1 MSRRAVNPIGMSF
14 LDAMTCGLGAV
25 VLLYMVINASIQ
37 LRADVVTVDLRA
49 ETDRLEE
56 QVLDGHKRLVEV
68 RNSVREVEKERAVTQ
83 GLSRRMIETLSEI
96 SEELATYENST
107 LARKEHLNQLKTDIR
122 TMEEDAK
129 RLAAAA
135 PPSDETPGDRTRQ
148 HIGDGD
154 RQYLT
159 GLKVGGRRILFLIDA
174 SASMLDDTIVNII
187 RRRNLPDE
195 QKLRAEKWQQAL
207 ATADWLLTQIP
218 RDSSYQIYIFNDG
231 ARPVLAGTENQ
242 WLDGSDGEVLGR
254 ALGELRAV
262 VPDRGTSLIKAFEV
276 ANSMNPAPDNITLLT
291 DGLPTVG
298 TGPAKG
304 GTVSAR
310 QRAKLFER
318 ASKTRPKNVPIN
330 VILFPMEGDPMA
342 AAEFW
347 KLAITSRGSFMGIS
361 EDWP

>member
-1 MSRRAVNPIGMSF
+1 MSRRTINPIGMSF

-25 VLLYMVINASIQ
+25 VLLYMVINASVQ
-37 LRADVVTVDLRA
+37 LRADRITVDLRA
-49 ETDRLEE
+49 ETDRLEKE
-56 QVLDGHKRLVEV
+56 VFEGHDRLVEV
-68 RNSVREVEKERAVTQ
+68 RNSVREVENERTITQ
-83 GLSRRMIETLSEI
+83 GLSRRMIETLAEI
-96 SEELATYENST
+96 TAELATFEDTT
-107 LARKEHLNQLKTDIR
+107 LARKEHLNRLKTDIR

-129 RLAAAA
+129 RLSAAA
-135 PPSDETPGDRTRQ
+135 PPTDETPGDRTRH

-195 QKLRAEKWQQAL
+195 QKMRAEKWQQAL
-207 ATADWLLTQIP
+207 ATADWLTTQIP
-218 RDSSYQIYIFNDG
+218 RDSSYQIYVFNDT
-231 ARPVLAGTENQ
+231 ARPILIGTENQ

-254 ALGELRAV
+254 ALRELRGV
-262 VPDRGTSLIKAFEV
+262 VPERGTSLFKAFEV
-276 ANSMNPAPDNITLLT
+276 AMALNPAPDNITLLT

-298 TGPAKG
+298 AGQAKS

-318 ASKTRPKNVPIN
+318 ASQIRPKNVPIN
-330 VILFPMEGDPMA
+330 IILFPMEGDPMA
-342 AAEFW
+342 AAAFW
-347 KLAITSRGSFMGIS
+347 KLAMASRGSFMGVS